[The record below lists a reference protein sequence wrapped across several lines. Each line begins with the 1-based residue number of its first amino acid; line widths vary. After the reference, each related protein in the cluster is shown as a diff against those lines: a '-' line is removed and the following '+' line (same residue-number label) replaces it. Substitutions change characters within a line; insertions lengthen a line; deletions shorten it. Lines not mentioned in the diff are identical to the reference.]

1 MRGVIL
7 LGCGDGLGLLGG
19 GPSLLGEAVGG
30 GEGGPGCGPVLR
42 LLGSLGPVRGLP
54 RHAAAAPE
62 SVALGQLWHK
72 KSDSGVSPGDTKT
85 APCSSK
91 L

>member
-7 LGCGDGLGLLGG
+7 LGRGDGLGLLGG
-19 GPSLLGEAVGG
+19 GPGLLGEAVGG
-30 GEGGPGCGPVLR
+30 GEGGPGGGPVLR

-72 KSDSGVSPGDTKT
+72 KSDPGVSPGDTKT
-85 APCSSK
+85 SPCSSK